1 MLNIR
6 CASSISALTG
16 EIVYSQG
23 IPNNEDKCKIS
34 EAFIVDCNKEYVLWY
49 TATDSTAIPIHR
61 FCLANCSV
69 LQTRKVLIKVSL

>member
-49 TATDSTAIPIHR
+49 TATDSRPLFQYIDSVY
-61 FCLANCSV
+61 NCSV

>member
-23 IPNNEDKCKIS
+23 TPNNEDKCKIS
-34 EAFIVDCNKEYVLWY
+34 EAFIVDCNKEYVLRY
-49 TATDSTAIPIHR
+49 TATDSSRYSNT
-61 FCLANCSV
+61 
-69 LQTRKVLIKVSL
+69 LILFSKLFSFTN